1 MTTDTPHSYRSDLGR
16 VRGLGSAKSG
26 AHHWLSYRLL
36 SLAYV
41 PLVIWFVFSVIGLM
55 GEGYPGVVEFLRS
68 PVNAVL
74 MLLTIGV
81 TFHHAA
87 YGMQEVF
94 EDYIHGKLGKTA
106 AVAGTKGLALVLALA
121 SAFAVLKIALGA

>member
-1 MTTDTPHSYRSDLGR
+1 MSTTPTSSFRTPLGR

-36 SLAYV
+36 SVAYV
-41 PLVIWFVFSVIGLM
+41 PLVIWFVIAAVGLA
-55 GEGYPGVVEFLRS
+55 GQGYPAVVAFLQN

-74 MLLTIGV
+74 MLLTVGV

-87 YGMQEVF
+87 FGMQEVF
-94 EDYIHGKLGKTA
+94 EDYIQGKAAKTA
-106 AVAGTKGLALVLALA
+106 AVALTKGLALVLAVA
-121 SAFAVLKIALGA
+121 CGFSILKIALGA